1 VYGILNSKA
10 RNRINGAA
18 AANIVGIVEVMESI
32 DALAAD
38 AGDHK
43 QDLIE
48 QCAGASRWEG
58 DKTKSSSTTREHSKQ
73 GLCSFQ

>member
-1 VYGILNSKA
+1 VYRILNSKA
-10 RNRINGAA
+10 RNRINEADA
-18 AANIVGIVEVMESI
+18 DNFVGIVEVMESI

-38 AGDHK
+38 AGEHK

-48 QCAGASRWEG
+48 QYAGASRSEG
-58 DKTKSSSTTREHSKQ
+58 DKMKRSSTTRERSKQ